1 MYDLLELLELVEGGF
16 GVWNH
21 MPLGQALLELVNGG
35 LRVQNHM
42 SLGQVLQDV
51 KSHDIPTP

>member
-1 MYDLLELLELVEGGF
+1 MMDDLLELLELVEGGF

-21 MPLGQALLELVNGG
+21 MPLGQAL
-35 LRVQNHM
+35 
-42 SLGQVLQDV
+42 QDV